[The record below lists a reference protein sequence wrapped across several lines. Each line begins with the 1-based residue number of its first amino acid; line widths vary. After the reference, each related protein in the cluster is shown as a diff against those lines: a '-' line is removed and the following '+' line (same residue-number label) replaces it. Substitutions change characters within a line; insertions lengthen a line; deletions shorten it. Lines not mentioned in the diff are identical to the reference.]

1 MFCKAHLTITA
12 GEAKH
17 ARFNQN
23 VIFDNIANGF
33 PRGMKKT
40 DELVTEIKGMK
51 CVCVYIAEAFHKFT
65 QP

>member
-1 MFCKAHLTITA
+1 MFSKANLTITA

-17 ARFNQN
+17 AHFNQN
-23 VIFDNIANGF
+23 VIFYNIANGF

-40 DELVTEIKGMK
+40 DELVNEV
-51 CVCVYIAEAFHKFT
+51 CVCAYIAEAFHKFT